1 MDNTVYTIGEVLDI
15 NTNKR
20 KERFFDIIGK
30 KVKIILL
37 EEDKNMILSFEDA
50 DNVMRSTTVSEIDQ
64 TDYGFWVT
72 TKNSMYRLDT
82 DAFYS

>member
-37 EEDKNMILSFEDA
+37 EEDKNMILSFEDE
-50 DNVMRSTTVSEIDQ
+50 DNVMRSSTVSEIDQ
-64 TDYGFWVT
+64 TDYGFWVA
-72 TKNSMYRLDT
+72 TKNSMYRLDI
-82 DAFYS
+82 DAFYK

>member
-15 NTNKR
+15 NSNKR

-37 EEDKNMILSFEDA
+37 EEDKNMILSFEDE

-72 TKNSMYRLDT
+72 TKNSMYRLDI
-82 DAFYS
+82 DAFYK